1 MSRNICPR
9 CKGESIIVDNPA
21 DATQYLC
28 AGCEIKIYTELHAV
42 MDQYGLDKESAY
54 EYLKTNRIS
63 CDADQDN
70 SRMEELTDKIAE
82 HFCSDLC
89 RHPHRTD
96 ISQDELDD
104 ICCECQIGK
113 FVCDILNE
121 HERFVSGRKQES
133 AWASKLMNRFMAVR

>member
-1 MSRNICPR
+1 MSRNICPG

-54 EYLKTNRIS
+54 EYLKTNRIP

-70 SRMEELTDKIAE
+70 SRMKELTDKHKRMTNADRIRAM
-82 HFCSDLC
+82 SDEDLAMNMMC
-89 RHPHRTD
+89 PNENGLGEID
-96 ISQDELDD
+96 CDKSDN
-104 ICCECQIGK
+104 CNCYEC
-113 FVCDILNE
+113 ILHWLQSE
-121 HERFVSGRKQES
+121 VE
-133 AWASKLMNRFMAVR
+133 